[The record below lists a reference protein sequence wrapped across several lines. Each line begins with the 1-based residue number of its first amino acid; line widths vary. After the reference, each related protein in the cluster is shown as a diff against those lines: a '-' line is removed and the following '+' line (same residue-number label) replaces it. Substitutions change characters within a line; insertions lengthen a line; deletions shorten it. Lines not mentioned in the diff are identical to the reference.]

1 MLENFR
7 GCLLGLAI
15 GDALGAPVE
24 FDKLT
29 AIRARFGAEGITD
42 LIPWHGLPAG
52 SYTDDT
58 QMTLATVRGILAAH
72 AQREPLAGEGWT
84 VAVYRAYLDWL
95 ATQDDPGQRRAP
107 GNTCLSGLRS
117 GKMGTLDAPLNH
129 SKGCG
134 GVMRTAPVGL
144 AFRGAEAFRQGAE
157 YAVITHGHPSGY
169 LSAGFMA
176 ELIGH
181 LLDGL
186 SLDAGLD
193 RSSATLRSYDG
204 HEETLA
210 KVEQARRLAGD
221 GTPIDDA
228 IRAIG
233 EGWVGD
239 EALGVAIFCALRF
252 PDDYRA
258 AVIAGANHDGDVDST
273 ASMAGAI
280 LGTMLG
286 AEAIPEE
293 WIDKIENRQ
302 DIESL
307 AAQMH
312 GIWGLKDSR

>member
-1 MLENFR
+1 MLTQFR

-29 AIRARFGAEGITD
+29 DIRARFGPYGITD
-42 LIPWHGLPAG
+42 LVPWHGLPAG

-58 QMTLATVRGILAAH
+58 QMTLATIHGMLAAH
-72 AQREPLAGEGWT
+72 AAGKPLAGNGWAT
-84 VAVYRAYLDWL
+84 AVYRSYLEWL
-95 ATQDDPGQRRAP
+95 ATQDDPAQRRAP
-107 GNTCLSGLRS
+107 GNTCLSALRS
-117 GKMGTLDAPLNH
+117 GKMGTLGATPNY

-144 AFRGAEAFRQGAE
+144 AFRGAEAFRHGAE

-181 LLDGL
+181 LLDRL
-186 SLDAGLD
+186 SLDEGLD
-193 RSSATLRSYDG
+193 RSSETLRIYAG

-210 KVEQARRLAGD
+210 KVVQARALAEN
-221 GTPIDDA
+221 GTPIDPA
-228 IRAIG
+228 IRDIG
-233 EGWVGD
+233 EGWVGE

-280 LGTMLG
+280 LGTIHG
-286 AEAIPEE
+286 AEAIPAQ

-302 DIESL
+302 EIESL
-307 AAQMH
+307 AAKMYE
-312 GIWGLKDSR
+312 IWGVNG

>member
-1 MLENFR
+1 MLTQFR

-29 AIRARFGAEGITD
+29 DIRARFGPDGITD
-42 LIPWHGLPAG
+42 LVPWHGLPAG

-58 QMTLATVRGILAAH
+58 QMTLATIRGMLAAH
-72 AQREPLAGEGWT
+72 AAGEPLAGNGWAT
-84 VAVYRAYLDWL
+84 AVYRAYLEWL
-95 ATQDDPGQRRAP
+95 ATQDDPAQRRAP
-107 GNTCLSGLRS
+107 GNTCLSALRS
-117 GKMGTLDAPLNH
+117 GKMGSLGATLNY

-134 GVMRTAPVGL
+134 GAMRTAPVGL
-144 AFRGAEAFRQGAE
+144 AFRGAEAFRHGAE

-181 LLDGL
+181 LLDRL
-186 SLDAGLD
+186 SLDEGLD
-193 RSSATLRSYDG
+193 RSSETLRIYPG

-210 KVEQARRLAGD
+210 KVVQARALAEN
-221 GTPIDDA
+221 GTAIDPA
-228 IRAIG
+228 IREIG
-233 EGWVGD
+233 EGWVGE

-252 PDDYRA
+252 PDDYRG

-280 LGTMLG
+280 LGTIHG
-286 AEAIPEE
+286 AEAIPAE

-302 DIESL
+302 EIESL
-307 AAQMH
+307 AVRMH
-312 GIWGLKDSR
+312 EIWG

>member
-1 MLENFR
+1 MLAQFR

-29 AIRARFGAEGITD
+29 DIRRRFGPEGITD
-42 LIPWHGLPAG
+42 LVPWHGLPAG
-52 SYTDDT
+52 AYTDDT
-58 QMTLATVRGILAAH
+58 QMTLATIQGMLAAH
-72 AQREPLAGEGWT
+72 AAGKPLAGKDWAT
-84 VAVYRAYLDWL
+84 AVYRAYLDWL
-95 ATQDDPGQRRAP
+95 KTQDDPGQRRAP
-107 GNTCLSGLRS
+107 GNTCLSALRS
-117 GKMGTLDAPLNH
+117 GKMGTLNGPLNY

-181 LLDGL
+181 LLDGVT
-186 SLDAGLD
+186 LDEGLD
-193 RSSATLRSYDG
+193 HSSETLRIYAG
-204 HEETLA
+204 YEETLA
-210 KVEQARRLAGD
+210 KVVQARTLAEN
-221 GTPIDDA
+221 GTAIDPA
-228 IRAIG
+228 IREIG
-233 EGWVGD
+233 EGWVGE

-252 PDDYRA
+252 PDDYRV

-280 LGTMLG
+280 LGTIHG
-286 AEAIPEE
+286 ADAIPAE
-293 WIDKIENRQ
+293 WIEKIENRQ
-302 DIESL
+302 EIESL
-307 AAQMH
+307 AVRMYE
-312 GIWGLKDSR
+312 IWG

>member
-1 MLENFR
+1 MQSIDRFR

-24 FDKLT
+24 FDKLAT
-29 AIRARFGAEGITD
+29 IRRRFGPQGITD
-42 LIPWHGLPAG
+42 LIAWQGLPAG

-58 QMTLATVRGILAAH
+58 QMTLATVRGMLAAH
-72 AQREPLAGEGWT
+72 QAGAGATAAWAAH
-84 VAVYRAYLDWL
+84 VHRAYLAWQK
-95 ATQDDPGQRRAP
+95 TQDDPRQRRAP
-107 GNTCLSGLRS
+107 GNTCMAALYT
-117 GKMGTLDAPLNH
+117 GKMGTIDAPLNN

-144 AFRGAEAFRQGAE
+144 AFRGEEAFGHGAA
-157 YAVITHGHPSGY
+157 YAVVTHGHPSGY

-181 LLDGL
+181 LLDGAG
-186 SLDAGLD
+186 LDEGLD
-193 RSSATLRSYDG
+193 RSTTTLSGYGG
-204 HEETLA
+204 HGETLA
-210 KVEQARRLAGD
+210 KVEQARSFAED
-221 GTPIDDA
+221 GTPLDDA

-239 EALGVAIFCALRF
+239 EALGVAIYCALRF

-280 LGTMLG
+280 VGVRLG
-286 AEAIPEE
+286 AQAIPAE
-293 WIDKIENRQ
+293 WVAQIENRQ
-302 DIESL
+302 EIESL

-312 GIWGLKDSR
+312 AIWG

>member
-1 MLENFR
+1 MLEKFR
-7 GCLLGLAI
+7 GCLLGVAI

-29 AIRARFGAEGITD
+29 AIRARFGPDGITE
-42 LIPWHGLPAG
+42 LVSWHGLPAG

-58 QMTLATVRGILAAH
+58 QMTLATVRGMLAAH
-72 AQREPLAGEGWT
+72 TQGKPLVGTGWAE
-84 VAVYRAYLDWL
+84 AVYRAYLDWL
-95 ATQDDPGQRRAP
+95 ATQDDPHQMRAP
-107 GNTCLSGLRS
+107 GNTCLSALRS
-117 GKMGTLDAPLNH
+117 GKMGKLDAALNY

-144 AFRGAEAFRQGAE
+144 VFRGAEAFRQGVE
-157 YAVITHGHPSGY
+157 FAVITHGHPSGY

-181 LLDGL
+181 LLDGAAV
-186 SLDAGLD
+186 DEGLD
-193 RSSATLRSYDG
+193 PSSETLRIYAG
-204 HEETLA
+204 HEETLH
-210 KVEQARRLAGD
+210 KVAQARALAEN
-221 GTPIDDA
+221 GTPIDKA
-228 IRAIG
+228 IREIG
-233 EGWVGD
+233 EGWVGE

-286 AEAIPEE
+286 AGAIPAE

-302 DIESL
+302 EIESL

-312 GIWGLKDSR
+312 GIWGVKG

>member
-1 MLENFR
+1 MLEKFR

-24 FDKLT
+24 FDNLA
-29 AIRARFGAEGITD
+29 AIRQRFGPQGITD

-58 QMTLATVRGILAAH
+58 QMTLATIYGMLAAH
-72 AQREPLAGEGWT
+72 ERGRSKGIVHWPSMI
-84 VAVYRAYLDWL
+84 YHAYLDWL
-95 ATQDDPGQRRAP
+95 KSQNDPRQRRAP
-107 GNTCLSGLRS
+107 GNTCLNALGSGQ
-117 GKMGTLDAPLNH
+117 MGTLDAPINN

-144 AFRGAEAFRQGAE
+144 LFRGAEAFRHGAT
-157 YAVITHGHPSGY
+157 YAAITHGHPSGY

-181 LLDGL
+181 LVDDA
-186 SLDAGLD
+186 SLDEGLD
-193 RSSATLRSYDG
+193 RTTATLLGYPD
-204 HEETLA
+204 HEETLT
-210 KVEQARRLAGD
+210 KVTQARSFAGD
-221 GTPIDDA
+221 RTSTDDA

-233 EGWVGD
+233 EGWVGE

-280 LGTMLG
+280 IGTKLG
-286 AEAIPEE
+286 ANAIPAE
-293 WIDKIENRQ
+293 WIVQIENRQ
-302 DIESL
+302 EIESL
-307 AAQMH
+307 AEQMWSL
-312 GIWGLKDSR
+312 GTGG

>member
-1 MLENFR
+1 MLEKFR

-29 AIRARFGAEGITD
+29 DIRARFGPDGITD
-42 LIPWHGLPAG
+42 LIPWHGLPGG

-58 QMTLATVRGILAAH
+58 QMTLATIYGMLAAH
-72 AQREPLAGEGWT
+72 AASEPLAGKGW
-84 VAVYRAYLDWL
+84 AESVYRAYLEWL
-95 ATQDDPGQRRAP
+95 RTQDDPGQRRAP
-107 GNTCLSGLRS
+107 GNTCLSALRS
-117 GKMGTLDAPLNH
+117 GKMGTLNATLNY

-144 AFRGAEAFRQGAE
+144 VFRGAEAFRHGAE

-181 LLDGL
+181 LLDGEP
-186 SLDAGLD
+186 LDEALNQ
-193 RSSATLRSYDG
+193 SSETLRIYAG
-204 HEETLA
+204 YEETLE
-210 KVEQARRLAGD
+210 KVVQSRALAGN
-221 GTPIDDA
+221 GTPVDAA

-233 EGWVGD
+233 EGWVGE

-280 LGTMLG
+280 LGTIHG
-286 AEAIPEE
+286 AEAIPAE
-293 WIDKIENRQ
+293 WIEKIENRQ
-302 DIESL
+302 EIESL
-307 AAQMH
+307 AAKMYE
-312 GIWGLKDSR
+312 IWGVNG

>member
-1 MLENFR
+1 MSVLEKFR

-24 FDKLT
+24 FEQL
-29 AIRARFGAEGITD
+29 AEIRARFGRAGITD
-42 LIPWHGLPAG
+42 LVPWHSLPAG

-58 QMTLATVRGILAAH
+58 QMALATVRGMLAAH
-72 AQREPLAGEGWT
+72 ERGRTKGIVHGPSM
-84 VAVYRAYLDWL
+84 VYRAYLDWL
-95 ATQDDPGQRRAP
+95 ATQDDPTQRRAP
-107 GNTCLSGLRS
+107 GNTCLSALRS
-117 GKMGTLDAPLNH
+117 GKMGTLDAPLNY

-144 AFRGAEAFRQGAE
+144 AFRGTEAFRQGVE

-181 LLDGL
+181 LVDGASLDDGL
-186 SLDAGLD
+186 DQ
-193 RSSATLRSYDG
+193 SSETLRIYAGYED
-204 HEETLA
+204 TLE
-210 KVEQARRLAGD
+210 KITQARVLAGNRTD
-221 GTPIDDA
+221 LETA
-228 IRAIG
+228 IREIG

-286 AEAIPEE
+286 AEAIPAE
-293 WIDKIENRQ
+293 WIAKIENRQ
-302 DIESL
+302 EIESL
-307 AAQMH
+307 AARMH
-312 GIWGLKDSR
+312 EIWG